1 MGSGQGGMR
10 EEGKGVEKEGE
21 NVIRRGDGEWAGGNE
36 GGREGSGKRKTK
48 CYKTSGWG
56 VGRWE

>member
-1 MGSGQGGMR
+1 MR

-36 GGREGSGKRKTK
+36 GREGR
-48 CYKTSGWG
+48 
-56 VGRWE
+56 